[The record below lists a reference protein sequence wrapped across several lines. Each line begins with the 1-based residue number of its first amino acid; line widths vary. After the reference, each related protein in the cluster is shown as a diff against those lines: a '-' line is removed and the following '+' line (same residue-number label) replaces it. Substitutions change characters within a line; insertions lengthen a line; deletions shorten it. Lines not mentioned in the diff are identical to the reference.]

1 MYINWE
7 LFGHHLLWIL
17 IALIPQTLIFLKILF
32 FKIIAD
38 IASRDT
44 YNRDTEREIK
54 TILWARHIYYDSD
67 ENDHIPLYD
76 RLDTDDYR
84 CFKWYKVFCWI
95 TVVLDILAAIAML
108 VAICGYPSENSEVKT
123 FINKDYAFYTA
134 LEHPTAKQCRDA
146 EAANNTFVTSAD
158 GTFCIK
164 VEHDLIDTNLLWAK
178 FYNDVENK
186 AELLK
191 EAGSK

>member
-17 IALIPQTLIFLKILF
+17 AAFIPQILIFLKILF
-32 FKIIAD
+32 FKIIGN
-38 IASRDT
+38 IASCDIR
-44 YNRDTEREIK
+44 NCNTEREK
-54 TILWARHIYYDSD
+54 KRLLLAKYLYYDSD
-67 ENDHIPLYD
+67 DHAPLYD
-76 RLDTDDYR
+76 RLDSDDYR
-84 CFKWYKVFCWI
+84 CFKWYKAFCWI
-95 TVVLDILAAIAML
+95 TIAFDVVAAILILALIT
-108 VAICGYPSENSEVKT
+108 YPFENSEVKT
-123 FINKDYAFYTA
+123 FIKKDYAFYTA

-186 AELLK
+186 VELLK

>member
-7 LFGHHLLWIL
+7 LFGYHLLWIL
-17 IALIPQTLIFLKILF
+17 IALIPQILIFLKILF
-32 FKIIAD
+32 FKIIAN

-54 TILWARHIYYDSD
+54 TILWARYIYYDSD

-95 TVVLDILAAIAML
+95 TVALDILAAIAML
-108 VAICGYPSENSEVKT
+108 VAICAYPSENSEVKT